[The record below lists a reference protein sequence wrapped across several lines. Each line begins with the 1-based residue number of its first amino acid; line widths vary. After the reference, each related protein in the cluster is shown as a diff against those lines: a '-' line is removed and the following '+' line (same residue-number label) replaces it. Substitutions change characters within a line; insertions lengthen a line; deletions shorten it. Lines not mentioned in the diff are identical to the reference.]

1 MAYLPTG
8 ANFKRAKILWEL
20 GLHIAGNP
28 ETPYGGNRDM
38 TITVGSGAG
47 ASFKPSLRLSTG
59 SAEMAHA
66 VAKGDIDAAFVNP
79 SAMLTQA
86 YRGVGLFDKP
96 LPLRILASYPS
107 IDRFLIS
114 ARKALGFTSLHD
126 VKKARYP
133 LKISLR
139 EDPTHS
145 TLVLIDQLLS
155 FHGMSLAEIQS
166 WGGELLK
173 IGGPGDKR
181 RLAGIA
187 DGSIDAI
194 MDEGISTWLAQAFEG
209 GFVPLDLDEAAL
221 AHMGSLGWRRVPL
234 KYGRFDHFPGGHDCL
249 DFSGWPIYCNAAMPD
264 ATAYEICGALGA
276 RHDEMPWEAGTHVNV
291 AQTGRETDATPR
303 DVPLHPGAERWFRE
317 HGHLD

>member
-38 TITVGSGAG
+38 SIVVGSGAG
-47 ASFKPSLRLSTG
+47 ANFKPWLRLSTG

-66 VAKGDIDAAFVNP
+66 VANGDVHAAFVNP

-96 LPLRILASYPS
+96 LPVRILASYPS
-107 IDRFLIS
+107 IDRFLIAVRS
-114 ARKALGFTSLHD
+114 SLGFKSLHD

-145 TLVLIDQLLS
+145 TLVLIDQLLA
-155 FHGMSLAEIQS
+155 FHGMTLAEIQS
-166 WGGELLK
+166 WGGKLLK

-181 RLAGIA
+181 RIAGIA

-194 MDEGISTWLAQAFEG
+194 MDEGISTWLAEAMRG
-209 GFVPLDLDEAAL
+209 GFEPLDLDELAF
-221 AHMGSLGWRRVPL
+221 AHMGALGWRRVPL
-234 KYGRFDHFPGGHDCL
+234 KCGRFDHFPGGHDCL
-249 DFSGWPIYCNAAMPD
+249 DFSGWPIYCGAAMPEK
-264 ATAYEICGALGA
+264 AAYEICAALGA
-276 RHDEMPWEAGTHVNV
+276 RHDEMPWEAGTHKDV
-291 AQTGRETDATPR
+291 AQTGQETDATPR

-317 HGHLD
+317 HGHLG